1 MATGDD
7 PLERVQELTAALEA
21 LEDGPARRLA
31 EELVGTIVDLY
42 GEGLRRIMDELAGDS
57 LAACELR
64 GRVAAD
70 GLVASLLLVHDLYPV
85 PLEARVLEALASVR
99 PYMESHGGDVE
110 LLDIEEGVARLR
122 LNGHCHGCPAS
133 LSTLELAIKDAL
145 EERAPDLLGVE
156 VEGLAEQPQA
166 PAGGMTAMRG
176 RLAAP
181 TWLPVETAGDVA
193 PGALRTVSLR
203 GADIVV
209 ANVAGTLLAYRSECP
224 CCGRGLEDAT
234 LEGEIL
240 TCGNCGHGYAL
251 TEAGRAVGSDDVH
264 LEPVPLLRRDGVGVA
279 VAVGT

>member
-1 MATGDD
+1 MTGSDD
-7 PLERVQELTAALEA
+7 PLERVQELSAALEA

-31 EELVGTIVDLY
+31 EELVGAVVDLY
-42 GEGLRRIMDELAGDS
+42 GEGLRRIMDALAGDS
-57 LAACELR
+57 PDAAALR
-64 GRVAAD
+64 DRIAAD

-85 PLEARVLEALASVR
+85 PLQERVLDALASVR

-110 LLDIEEGVARLR
+110 LLGIDAGVARLR

-156 VEGLAEQPQA
+156 VEGLAEPAQ

-181 TWLPVETAGDVA
+181 TWLPVEAAGDLA
-193 PGALRTVSLR
+193 PGAMRTVALR
-203 GADIVV
+203 GVDIVV

-224 CCGRGLEDAT
+224 CCGRDLGDAT
-234 LEGEIL
+234 LEDETL
-240 TCGNCGHGYAL
+240 ACGNCKHGYVL
-251 TEAGRAVGSDDVH
+251 TEAGRAIGSDDVH
-264 LEPVPLLRRDGVGVA
+264 LEPVPLLRRDGGGVA
-279 VAVGT
+279 VAVAT